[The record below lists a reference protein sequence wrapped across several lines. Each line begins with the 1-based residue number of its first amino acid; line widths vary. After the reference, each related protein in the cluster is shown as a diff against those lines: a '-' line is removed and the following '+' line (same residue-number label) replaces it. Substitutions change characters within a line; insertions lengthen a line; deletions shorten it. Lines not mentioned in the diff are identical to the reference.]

1 MSERSRRSARNKDFL
16 FTWQFWRL
24 VLIAWAATGI
34 YYAVR
39 AL

>member
-1 MSERSRRSARNKDFL
+1 MSERSRHSAQRKDFL

-24 VLIAWAATGI
+24 VLIAWAGLGI